1 MISIREILKYLKKK
15 LSTSLEKEQRK
26 HGQKASTCSKL
37 LTLKE
42 KLKDARTKN
51 KVLYL
56 KRKYQEKMLTFFK
69 WEVKFNCLWIV

>member
-15 LSTSLEKEQRK
+15 TPTWLEKEQKKK

-42 KLKDARTKN
+42 KLNDARTKN
-51 KVLYL
+51 KVLE
-56 KRKYQEKMLTFFK
+56 KKISRKDVDLF
-69 WEVKFNCLWIV
+69 